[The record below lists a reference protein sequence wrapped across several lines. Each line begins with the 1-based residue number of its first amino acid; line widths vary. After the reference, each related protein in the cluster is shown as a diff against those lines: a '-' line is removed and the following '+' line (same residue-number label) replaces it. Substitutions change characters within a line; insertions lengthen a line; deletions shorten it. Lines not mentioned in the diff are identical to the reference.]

1 MKKILVAV
9 FALSALYMSSCKTS
23 SGDPK
28 AVLISFFDA
37 MSKKDIEGARKMA
50 TADSKSMFDLMEMGM
65 KMADSA
71 ADDQV
76 KEKFDKS
83 KMEFGE
89 PKIEGDRATVNV
101 KETKSG
107 ESMNFVLKKESG
119 AWKVAL
125 DMQTL
130 MSMGS
135 EKMKEKGV
143 SEEEMKKM
151 QEEMKNF
158 NADSL
163 KMMMDKT
170 KQVMDSVNAH
180 LNQK

>member
-1 MKKILVAV
+1 
-9 FALSALYMSSCKTS
+9 
-23 SGDPK
+23 
-28 AVLISFFDA
+28 
-37 MSKKDIEGARKMA
+37 
-50 TADSKSMFDLMEMGM
+50 
-65 KMADSA
+65 
-71 ADDQV
+71 
-76 KEKFDKS
+76 
-83 KMEFGE
+83 
-89 PKIEGDRATVNV
+89 DRATVNV